1 MCRLIEI
8 ESKIHAIE
16 DCMNVFKLV
25 DDLPMKQVMDTVRK
39 LGKKQCKLIVKRNK
53 LLVFIH

>member
-1 MCRLIEI
+1 
-8 ESKIHAIE
+8 
-16 DCMNVFKLV
+16 MNVFKLV